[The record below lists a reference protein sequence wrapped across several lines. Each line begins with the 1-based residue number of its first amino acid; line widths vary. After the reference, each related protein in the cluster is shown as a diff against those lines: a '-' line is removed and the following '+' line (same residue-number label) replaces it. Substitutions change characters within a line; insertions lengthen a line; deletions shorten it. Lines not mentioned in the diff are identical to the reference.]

1 MSRNPV
7 HVLVTAAL
15 AAATAACGTALLV
28 ADPPALDEAFELR
41 AGQSATVEGT
51 TLALTF
57 VEVSLDSRCPT
68 DVTCVWEGD
77 AVVTLRTV
85 LDGEERGVELH
96 TAGDRERDGA
106 KHVDVGPYRIH
117 LLGLNPDP
125 LSEQPIPGSAYR
137 VTLRVTGGV

>member
-1 MSRNPV
+1 MSQTDRA
-7 HVLVTAAL
+7 VLS
-15 AAATAACGTALLV
+15 
-28 ADPPALDEAFELR
+28 FSQ
-41 AGQSATVEGT
+41 GQTSTDVNLHLYPVEGT

-77 AVVTLRTV
+77 AVVALEAV